1 MAKSTGNA
9 GGDAGDTNSRLVP
22 RNSAHYSFAVAR
34 ILARRA
40 VMVMAIAI
48 RLSLSAR
55 VAVAAG
61 LAVIA
66 AAAP

>member
-1 MAKSTGNA
+1 MRATTVTGKK
-9 GGDAGDTNSRLVP
+9 SRLVP
-22 RNSAHYSFAVAR
+22 GNSAHYSFAVAR
-34 ILARRA
+34 ILAWWV
-40 VMVMAIAI
+40 VMVMAVAV
-48 RLSLSAR
+48 RLSPAAR